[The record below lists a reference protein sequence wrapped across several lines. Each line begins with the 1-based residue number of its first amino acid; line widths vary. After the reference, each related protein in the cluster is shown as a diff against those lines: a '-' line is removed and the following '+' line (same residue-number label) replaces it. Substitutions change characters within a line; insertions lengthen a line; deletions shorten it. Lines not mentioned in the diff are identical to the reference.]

1 MACEV
6 LLETEVT
13 KGGGYSGNGLD
24 FTCEKK

>member
-1 MACEV
+1 MASEV

-24 FTCEKK
+24 FTCGKK